1 MMKSETWRDVIAAV
15 ITSNMEFDAMFEALR
30 VCMRE
35 YETARLIEGR
45 QEGE

>member
-30 VCMRE
+30 VCMGE
-35 YETARLIEGR
+35 YETACLIEAHK
-45 QEGE
+45 EGK